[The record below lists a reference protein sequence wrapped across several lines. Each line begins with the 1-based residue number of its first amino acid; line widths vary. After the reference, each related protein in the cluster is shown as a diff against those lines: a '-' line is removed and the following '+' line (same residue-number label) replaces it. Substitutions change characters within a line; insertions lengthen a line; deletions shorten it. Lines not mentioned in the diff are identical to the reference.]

1 MKLKSKIN
9 LTLAVVTAVVTIIG
23 VLFFQEYQRVNRLV
37 AANKMTDEVVK
48 RVYELNTLASDFQLR
63 RTKRASEQ
71 WLAQHSS
78 LSSIL
83 ASLDASLVVP
93 ALAEEMSRLRSYH
106 ADLLKLFVRLRALLK
121 IEGAGPNPTTDVL
134 EQAARIE
141 GQLNVKAQAL
151 LSGVLALAEAGQQRV
166 LASQR
171 RQGILFAVG
180 ATLFLL
186 AVGLGGTI
194 FRRTVLRPL
203 LQVCDGANLL
213 AAGNLSHRA
222 KVQTRD
228 EIGDLAEDFNRMAGS
243 LERSFQSM
251 AIEIAE
257 RKRAEE
263 TLRLANAYNRSLIE
277 ASPDPLV
284 TIGQD
289 GKIADVNAATERA
302 TGYSREELI
311 GNDFLDHFTEPEKA
325 RMGYQQVFREGSV
338 RDYALEIQHREGHLT
353 PVLYNASVYRD
364 EAGQVVGV
372 FAAARDITER
382 KRAEETLRLAN
393 AYNRSLIE
401 ASLDPLV
408 TIGQDGKIADV
419 NAATERA
426 TGYSRGELIGN
437 DFSDYFTE
445 PEKAR
450 MGYQQVFREGSV
462 RDYALEIQHREG
474 HLTPVLY
481 NASVYRD
488 EAGQVVGVFA
498 AARDITERKRAEEEI
513 RKLNAELE
521 QRVRDRTAQLEAANK
536 ELEAF
541 SYSVSHDLRAPLRS
555 IDGFSQALLED
566 YIDELDDEG
575 KRFLSIIRGNTQK
588 MGQLID
594 DLLVFSRLGRQE
606 IRVSDIDMG
615 KLAKAVSEELK
626 LAVTERKLKF
636 TINAL
641 NPAQG
646 DQAMIRQVLINLLS
660 NAIKFTRPKKSAT
673 IDVGGGREGNENIYY
688 VKDNGV
694 GFDMQYVNKLF
705 GVFQRV
711 HSTEEFEGTGVGLAI
726 VQRIIHRHGGRVWAE
741 GKVGEG
747 ATFYF
752 SLPAK

>member
-1 MKLKSKIN
+1 
-9 LTLAVVTAVVTIIG
+9 
-23 VLFFQEYQRVNRLV
+23 
-37 AANKMTDEVVK
+37 
-48 RVYELNTLASDFQLR
+48 
-63 RTKRASEQ
+63 
-71 WLAQHSS
+71 
-78 LSSIL
+78 
-83 ASLDASLVVP
+83 
-93 ALAEEMSRLRSYH
+93 
-106 ADLLKLFVRLRALLK
+106 
-121 IEGAGPNPTTDVL
+121 
-134 EQAARIE
+134 
-141 GQLNVKAQAL
+141 
-151 LSGVLALAEAGQQRV
+151 
-166 LASQR
+166 
-171 RQGILFAVG
+171 
-180 ATLFLL
+180 
-186 AVGLGGTI
+186 
-194 FRRTVLRPL
+194 
-203 LQVCDGANLL
+203 
-213 AAGNLSHRA
+213 
-222 KVQTRD
+222 
-228 EIGDLAEDFNRMAGS
+228 
-243 LERSFQSM
+243 
-251 AIEIAE
+251 
-257 RKRAEE
+257 
-263 TLRLANAYNRSLIE
+263 
-277 ASPDPLV
+277 
-284 TIGQD
+284 
-289 GKIADVNAATERA
+289 
-302 TGYSREELI
+302 
-311 GNDFLDHFTEPEKA
+311 
-325 RMGYQQVFREGSV
+325 
-338 RDYALEIQHREGHLT
+338 
-353 PVLYNASVYRD
+353 
-364 EAGQVVGV
+364 
-372 FAAARDITER
+372 
-382 KRAEETLRLAN
+382 
-393 AYNRSLIE
+393 
-401 ASLDPLV
+401 V